1 MKISVAM
8 CTYNGE
14 TYILEQL
21 KSIINQT
28 KQVDEIIICDDC
40 SSDQT
45 TTLVENALNNTS
57 INYKL
62 IKNEKNMGFKKNF
75 YKVLSLCTGDIIFL
89 CDQDDVWMENKVE
102 AMYQKFEENKEALL
116 VFSNGEVTDKDLNY
130 KISLFESISFKKD
143 YMKSN
148 DEILKHILADN
159 YVTGAAAALK
169 KNY

>member
-75 YKVLSLCTGDIIFL
+75 YKVLNNFIKLVIIGI
-89 CDQDDVWMENKVE
+89 WIIKR
-102 AMYQKFEENKEALL
+102 
-116 VFSNGEVTDKDLNY
+116 NY
-130 KISLFESISFKKD
+130 KKLWTPVVFRSSRLLMI
-143 YMKSN
+143 
-148 DEILKHILADN
+148 
-159 YVTGAAAALK
+159 
-169 KNY
+169 

>member
-1 MKISVAM
+1 MGAYMKISVAM

-75 YKVLSLCTGDIIFL
+75 
-89 CDQDDVWMENKVE
+89 
-102 AMYQKFEENKEALL
+102 
-116 VFSNGEVTDKDLNY
+116 
-130 KISLFESISFKKD
+130 
-143 YMKSN
+143 
-148 DEILKHILADN
+148 
-159 YVTGAAAALK
+159 
-169 KNY
+169 